1 MKGPLY
7 LAQERVSLWAI
18 TLEVDDCIIVIAAE
32 TIKKAINQAKKLTR
46 SPLDYE
52 PEAIFITKRPA

>member
-7 LAQERVSLWAI
+7 PAQERVSLWAI
-18 TLEVDDCIIVIAAE
+18 TLEVDDCVIVVAAE
-32 TIKKAINQAKKLTR
+32 TAKKAINQARKLTR
-46 SPLDYE
+46 SPLDHE

>member
-1 MKGPLY
+1 VKGPLY